1 MEHNNYEQM
10 TVPTLK
16 NLARERGITRY
27 SRLRKSELIRK
38 LREQPILDRGIYARM
53 ANVPFLTPTPYK
65 IPPPS
70 TPSNAVE
77 NLLDYLDTVVEIPRS
92 VSPRLKKL
100 QEKIKSIYEQMK
112 SFEVR
117 ESNSAFRNFAKVY
130 TIDGIEGFDALMFL
144 QNARQNITDV
154 LRNN

>member
-1 MEHNNYEQM
+1 MEHNNYERN

-38 LREQPILDRGIYARM
+38 LREQPILDRGIDARM
-53 ANVPFLTPTPYK
+53 ANVPFLTSTPYK

-70 TPSNAVE
+70 TPSNSVE
-77 NLLDYLDTVVEIPRS
+77 NLLNYLDTVEEIPRS
-92 VSPRLKKL
+92 VSPRLKKM

-117 ESNSAFRNFAKVY
+117 V
-130 TIDGIEGFDALMFL
+130 ILL
-144 QNARQNITDV
+144 
-154 LRNN
+154 